1 MIHKELMNLIFILSL
16 VCAPHICLP
25 QKGNTGPDK
34 INSGD
39 LEAYVS
45 FLASPLMKGRS
56 NGEPGLDIATSYLA
70 SQSKIMG
77 LKPANGTS
85 YLQPYTIIKK
95 SIDAEKSFIRIYRKE
110 NDSILVNNPILQLFP
125 LGAGDFE
132 VEGNVVFAGYGI
144 KADKYNYNDLENI
157 STEGN
162 ILLLMTRSPLS
173 EDGEKFL
180 FDEQV
185 WSSFMSIQAKL
196 TNLLFSKARA
206 IIIVAD
212 PKSGF
217 SSVEQQY
224 PGIANE
230 LKSSKYLKGS
240 KPPLIEMPGMPKI
253 LFVHRSVADELLKG
267 TGHTLDELQRNIDLN
282 LKSNSFIIPD
292 KRIKIKEVSK
302 YKEVIL
308 NNVAAWIEGSD
319 PLLKKEFVVF
329 SGHADH
335 IGGDGENINPGADDD
350 ATGCAALLEIAQAFQ
365 SLEKKPLRS
374 LLFLWVTGE
383 EIGLFGSQSYV
394 SNPLFPLE
402 NTVADINI
410 DMIGRV
416 KGKADTT
423 DETPMTGKSEVFLI
437 TDYQS
442 KELVAIADEIDRRS
456 SLDIDYSLSGRN
468 HPLQLFARS
477 DHYNFV
483 RKDIP
488 VLFFT
493 TGLHSDYH
501 KTGDTV
507 EKIDFEKMEL
517 ITRMI
522 YEIGLNVSNRKT
534 RLVVDNPFSNW

>member
-1 MIHKELMNLIFILSL
+1 MIHKKLITLSFILSF
-16 VCAPHICLP
+16 VCIPHISLP
-25 QKGNTGPDK
+25 QKGNTGLNK

-56 NGEPGLDIATSYLA
+56 NGEPELNIAASYLA
-70 SQSKIMG
+70 SQAKILG

-95 SIDAEKSFIRIYRKE
+95 SIDAEESSIRVFREE
-110 NDSILVNNPILQLFP
+110 NDSILVKEPILQLFP

-173 EDGEKFL
+173 EDGKKFL
-180 FDEQV
+180 FEEQV

-196 TNLLFSKARA
+196 TNLLFSKAKA
-206 IIIVAD
+206 IMIVAD

-240 KPPLIEMPGMPKI
+240 KPPMIEIPGMPKI

-282 LKSNSFIIPD
+282 LKSHSFIIPD
-292 KRIKIKEVSK
+292 KRIKIEEASK
-302 YKEVIL
+302 TEEVIL

-319 PLLKKEFVVF
+319 PLLKKEFVIF

-335 IGGDGENINPGADDD
+335 IGSNGENINPGADDD
-350 ATGCAALLEIAQAFQ
+350 ATGCAAILEIAQAFQ

-394 SNPLFPLE
+394 NNPLFPLE
-402 NTVADINI
+402 STVADLNI

-416 KGKADTT
+416 KGIADTT
-423 DETPMTGKSEVFLI
+423 DETPMTGKSEVFII

-442 KELVAIADEIDRRS
+442 KELVAIADETDRRS
-456 SLDIDYSLSGRN
+456 SIDIDYSLSGRN
-468 HPLQLFARS
+468 HPLQLFSRS

-501 KTGDTV
+501 KKTDTV
-507 EKIDFEKMEL
+507 DKIDFEKMEL

-522 YEIGLNVSNRKT
+522 YEIGLNVLNRKT
-534 RLVVDNPFSNW
+534 RLVVDNPFSKW